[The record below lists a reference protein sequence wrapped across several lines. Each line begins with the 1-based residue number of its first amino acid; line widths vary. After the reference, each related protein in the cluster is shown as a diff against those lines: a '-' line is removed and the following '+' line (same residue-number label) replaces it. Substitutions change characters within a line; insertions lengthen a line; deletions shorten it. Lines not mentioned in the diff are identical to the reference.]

1 MTTTTVPPSSTSR
14 AGYFLSLILAAAALT
29 AASTW
34 LVVSVVID
42 GATDDRVVTT
52 APPPVAAPTVS
63 PIAAKDRPISV
74 ANAYH
79 GIGVTFCLDNKH
91 PVTRRRRLPR
101 GRPRPLRLRISAA
114 DRMGSWSR

>member
-1 MTTTTVPPSSTSR
+1 MPRPR
-14 AGYFLSLILAAAALT
+14 LT

-42 GATDDRVVTT
+42 DATHDLVVTT

-74 ANAYH
+74 ADAYH

-91 PVTRRRRLPR
+91 PVTV
-101 GRPRPLRLRISAA
+101 A
-114 DRMGSWSR
+114 DAYHGVGLALCA